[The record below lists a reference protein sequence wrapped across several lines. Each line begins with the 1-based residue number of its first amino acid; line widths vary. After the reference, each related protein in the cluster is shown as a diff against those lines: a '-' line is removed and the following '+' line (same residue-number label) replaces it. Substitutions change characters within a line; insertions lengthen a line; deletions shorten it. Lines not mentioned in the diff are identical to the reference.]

1 MQTIELQ
8 SWNEFNERVYEGAWN
23 PALRRYRSNL
33 AFRGAP
39 DAGADLRSG
48 LLRLN
53 ANPVELETHLLRNF
67 RKYAH
72 RQEAI
77 ADSVWDWLALG
88 QHHGL
93 PTRLLDWTYSPFIAA
108 HFVTADMTKYDRD
121 GALWCVDF
129 VKTNQLLPERLKSLL
144 NDEGSAVFTVELL
157 ARAADSLEEFDRFAF
172 PNASAPEPRLR
183 PGARQSAPEGPR
195 ENFVVFFEPPSLDDR
210 MLNQYALFSM
220 MSSPATRLDDWLDSR
235 RDLCRKLIIPAKL
248 KWEFRDKL
256 DQANINERVL
266 FPGLDGLSQ
275 WLMRHYTPRPE

>member
-1 MQTIELQ
+1 MQTIEVT
-8 SWNEFNERVYEGAWN
+8 SWNDFNERVYEGAWN
-23 PALRRYRSNL
+23 PALRRFRSTL
-33 AFRGAP
+33 AFRGSA
-39 DAGADLRSG
+39 DAGVDLRSG
-48 LLRLN
+48 LLRLG
-53 ANPVELETHLLRNF
+53 ANPAELETHLLRNF

-108 HFVTADMTKYDRD
+108 HFVTADMEKYDRD

-129 VKTNQLLPERLKSLL
+129 VKTNQLLPERLKTLL

-157 ARAADSLEEFDRFAF
+157 ARAADSLQEFDRFSFAGGVDGGG
-172 PNASAPEPRLR
+172 R
-183 PGARQSAPEGPR
+183 PGNRPVETPGER
-195 ENFVVFFEPPSLDDR
+195 DNFVVFFEPPSLDDR
-210 MLNQYALFSM
+210 MLNQYALFSL
-220 MSSPATRLDDWLDSR
+220 MSSPSTRLDDWLDSR
-235 RDLCRKLIIPAKL
+235 RDLCRKLIVPAKL